1 MVLLPAQRVT
11 PEKREELDRLC
22 LLMREDRDTVKLAE
36 LVRQVHEL
44 LESGQSEITKRATW

>member
-22 LLMREDRDTVKLAE
+22 RLMREERDTVKLAE

-44 LESGQSEITKRATW
+44 LAGGQSEITKRPTW

>member
-22 LLMREDRDTVKLAE
+22 RLMKEEGDTVKLAE
-36 LVRQVHEL
+36 LLRQVHEL
-44 LESGQSEITKRATW
+44 LESGQSDITKRPTW